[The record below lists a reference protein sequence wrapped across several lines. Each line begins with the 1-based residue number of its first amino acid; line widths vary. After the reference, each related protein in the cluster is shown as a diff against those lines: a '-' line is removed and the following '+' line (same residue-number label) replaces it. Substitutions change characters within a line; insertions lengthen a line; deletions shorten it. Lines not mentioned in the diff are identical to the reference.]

1 MRARTWSLV
10 TLALLACGRGD
21 PPPLAVGAE
30 EGPLGHL
37 GGELL
42 AQALEAK
49 GVPVARRFDLGGARA
64 VHEALRAGEID
75 AAVETTGTALLDVL
89 GAPLERDP
97 ARAFETA
104 RSGYRRWG
112 LVVLPRLGWNDPWV
126 VVAAAR
132 TARPLALDRLEQ
144 LGPHALRLRLAVTP
158 DFLARKDGLPG
169 LSSHY
174 GLGFAEQLRV
184 APDSL
189 AAALADGRADVGTLR
204 ALDPRIAKDGLVV
217 LADGL
222 GWFPPYEAAPV
233 VRRAALARHPTARA
247 ALEALAGRLPTEA
260 VRRAVVAI
268 ANDGAR
274 PADQARALLR

>member
-1 MRARTWSLV
+1 MRARAWSLV
-10 TLALLACGRGD
+10 PLALLACGRD
-21 PPPLAVGAE
+21 APAPLVVGAE
-30 EGPLGHL
+30 EGALGRL
-37 GGELL
+37 GGEVL

-49 GVPVARRFDLGGARA
+49 GVPVARHFDLGGARA

-97 ARAFETA
+97 ARAFDAA

-112 LVVLPRLGWNDPWV
+112 LVFLPRLGWNDPWV

-132 TARPLALDRLEQ
+132 TARPLSLDRLEQ

-158 DFLARKDGLPG
+158 DFLTRKDGLPG

-174 GLGFAEQLRV
+174 GLGFAEQVPVSPASV
-184 APDSL
+184 AD
-189 AAALADGRADVGTLR
+189 ALARGRADVGALR
-204 ALDPRIAKDGLVV
+204 VLDPRIANDDLVV

-233 VRRAALARHPTARA
+233 VRRAALSRHSKARA
-247 ALEALAGRLPTEA
+247 ALEALAGRLSTEA

-268 ANDGAR
+268 ASGGAR